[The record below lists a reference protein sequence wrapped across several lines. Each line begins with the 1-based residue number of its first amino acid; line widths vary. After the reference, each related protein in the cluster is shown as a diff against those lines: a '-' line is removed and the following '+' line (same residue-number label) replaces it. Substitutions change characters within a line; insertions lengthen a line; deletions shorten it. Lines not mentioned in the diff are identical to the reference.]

1 MEVLNDLRRFHLFT
15 HAGCMD
21 GSACSILFQR
31 AGGLK
36 ENVHYIV
43 AGRVDNFLADQ
54 WERRWDTVPMIMV
67 DVAPQ
72 NPISVDFLSHRSE
85 TVVIDHHVSN
95 SGLAGVPNFI
105 IDVNNDACGCE
116 NFRRWLVRNHFE
128 QFDEV
133 WFKRFTALVDDHD
146 RWILQNPESLNLAK
160 LLSFLG
166 QKDFVERFMNVEARF
181 ALHMDTPWSDFEK
194 DLIALINRRQAT
206 QYRSLLNKVQVLER
220 PYDGR
225 TIKVGYVITDEI
237 NNSEMLN
244 FILDNRQDID
254 AAVQINFGLQKVAM
268 RSRGPNPKVDVAKFA
283 KQYGGGGHATAS
295 AHPLPQGLIREI
307 LERTH
312 K

>member
-43 AGRVDNFLADQ
+43 AGRVDQFLADQ
-54 WERRWDTVPMIMV
+54 WERRWDTVPLIMV
-67 DVAPQ
+67 DIAPT

-85 TVVIDHHVSN
+85 TVIIDHHSSN
-95 SGLAGVPNFI
+95 AGLAGTPNFI
-105 IDVNNDACGCE
+105 IDVKNDACGCE

-128 QFDEV
+128 QFEEP

-160 LLSFLG
+160 LLGFLG
-166 QKDFVERFMNVEARF
+166 QKDFVERFYNVEARF
-181 ALHMDTPWSDFEK
+181 ALHMDTPWTQFEK
-194 DLIALINRRQAT
+194 DLIALINRRQAV
-206 QYRSLLNKVQVLER
+206 QYRSMLNKMQVLEK
-220 PYDGR
+220 PIDGR
-225 TIKVGYVITDEI
+225 NVKIGYVISDEI

-244 FILDNRQDID
+244 YFLEQRPEIEV
-254 AAVQINFGLQKVAM
+254 AVQINFGLQKVAM
-268 RSRGPNPKVDVAKFA
+268 RSRNPNPTVDVARLCRQF
-283 KQYGGGGHATAS
+283 GGGGHATAS
-295 AHPLPQGLIREI
+295 AHPLPPGLIKEI
-307 LERTH
+307 LERMH